1 MLSERKLVFN
11 IVAYSVYRI
20 SPHCVFLDG
29 PYPVNFQKL
38 YKGIIVVVDTD
49 SGTSDP
55 KFYHL
60 AIRTQKTRT
69 CIWKR
74 RQERM
79 DRLVFDD
86 ACLTI
91 TCCYEQAEESPVIPK
106 SLTLDKDIYD
116 EIKEIL
122 PGFMDSCGCYHD
134 KVETSGG
141 LELIIK

>member
-1 MLSERKLVFN
+1 M
-11 IVAYSVYRI
+11 YRI
-20 SPHCVFLDG
+20 SSHCVFLDG
-29 PYPVNFQKL
+29 SYPVNFQKL

-60 AIRTQKTRT
+60 AICTQKTRT

-91 TCCYEQAEESPVIPK
+91 TCCYEQAEKSPVIPK

-122 PGFMDSCGCYHD
+122 PGFMDSCGCYYD

>member
-1 MLSERKLVFN
+1 
-11 IVAYSVYRI
+11 
-20 SPHCVFLDG
+20 
-29 PYPVNFQKL
+29 
-38 YKGIIVVVDTD
+38 
-49 SGTSDP
+49 
-55 KFYHL
+55 
-60 AIRTQKTRT
+60 
-69 CIWKR
+69 
-74 RQERM
+74 M

-91 TCCYEQAEESPVIPK
+91 TCCYEQAEASPEVSK

-116 EIKEIL
+116 ELKEIL

>member
-1 MLSERKLVFN
+1 M
-11 IVAYSVYRI
+11 YRI
-20 SPHCVFLDG
+20 SSHCVFLDG

-60 AIRTQKTRT
+60 AICTQKTRT

-91 TCCYEQAEESPVIPK
+91 TCCYEQAEKSPVIPK

-122 PGFMDSCGCYHD
+122 PGFMDSCGCYYD

>member
-1 MLSERKLVFN
+1 M
-11 IVAYSVYRI
+11 YRI

-60 AIRTQKTRT
+60 AICTQKTRT

-91 TCCYEQAEESPVIPK
+91 TCCYEQAEKSPVIPK

-122 PGFMDSCGCYHD
+122 PGFMDSCGCYYD

>member
-1 MLSERKLVFN
+1 
-11 IVAYSVYRI
+11 
-20 SPHCVFLDG
+20 
-29 PYPVNFQKL
+29 
-38 YKGIIVVVDTD
+38 
-49 SGTSDP
+49 
-55 KFYHL
+55 
-60 AIRTQKTRT
+60 
-69 CIWKR
+69 
-74 RQERM
+74 M

-91 TCCYEQAEESPVIPK
+91 TCCYEQEEKSPVIPK